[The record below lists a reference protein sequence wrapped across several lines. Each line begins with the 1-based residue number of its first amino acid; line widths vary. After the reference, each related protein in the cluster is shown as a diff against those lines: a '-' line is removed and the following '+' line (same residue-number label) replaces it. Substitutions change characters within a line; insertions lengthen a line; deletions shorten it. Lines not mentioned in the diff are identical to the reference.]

1 MIVLATYEDIMNIIK
16 FENSELQEVPPVLN
30 MYLAKQSK
38 GSLRARTIDIN
49 NIAEI
54 VGIEAEA
61 MPWHMLRNPH
71 TEIIRQGLI
80 EAGHKYTYINRILST
95 LRGMLKTAWLAEL
108 MTTDDYHRAIA
119 VKDVRGESLPTGRE
133 VSKGEILA
141 IMQACENDPSPA
153 GARDASLIGVLYGGG
168 LRRAEA
174 VALKLSDYNPETGEL
189 VVSGKGNKERLAYMK
204 NGGGRALVDWL
215 NIRGSEPGA
224 LFVPINKGGNFEIK
238 EMTTQAVFNIL
249 RKRSIEAGVAEF
261 SPHDLR
267 RSFVSHLLEAG
278 ADISTVSKMAGHAS
292 IETTKRYDKRG
303 EVAKEKAS
311 ELLHVPYSGSA
322 K

>member
-1 MIVLATYEDIMNIIK
+1 
-16 FENSELQEVPPVLN
+16 
-30 MYLAKQSK
+30 
-38 GSLRARTIDIN
+38 
-49 NIAEI
+49 
-54 VGIEAEA
+54 
-61 MPWHMLRNPH
+61 
-71 TEIIRQGLI
+71 
-80 EAGHKYTYINRILST
+80 
-95 LRGMLKTAWLAEL
+95 
-108 MTTDDYHRAIA
+108 
-119 VKDVRGESLPTGRE
+119 
-133 VSKGEILA
+133 
-141 IMQACENDPSPA
+141 
-153 GARDASLIGVLYGGG
+153 
-168 LRRAEA
+168 
-174 VALKLSDYNPETGEL
+174 
-189 VVSGKGNKERLAYMK
+189 MK

-238 EMTTQAVFNIL
+238 PMTTQAVFNIL